1 MFAGVSAIGRLYDQ
15 LRPGGIVLSIAGL
28 VMRTNILLTVLDSD
42 DTPMGTPHLVVV
54 MMTSQY
60 HHCHD
65 SRPGQSGRDP
75 S

>member
-54 MMTSQY
+54 VKRSSCGLSHSFQLN
-60 HHCHD
+60 
-65 SRPGQSGRDP
+65 QSFLL
-75 S
+75 